1 MLDGFYTKHKKH
13 TVELASSHAEGR
25 YKASRRS
32 GKASTSTT
40 TSALALDKPPVTY
53 VPLSAVQPLA
63 SGYPSKKAAQSA
75 MVGLVAKMPD
85 FAADL
90 LDVFWHDLERARTG
104 LVTSDVYQFW
114 ADKASAAFSYNGF
127 ACYQYLGSSVRFLTS
142 PLSNVRDDVIAMPI
156 NIAQI
161 VGAKNASSGVHRVFY
176 KQRID
181 CLSLVGKNNT
191 ARQSR
196 PVNPYLI
203 FGLEEDYVATF
214 PSLYPSVDGAIFLPS
229 RQTIVFVQITT
240 AKTHSMKTEGMNTIK
255 SAMGWTSFRKIF
267 LFCQPNIQGRSE
279 DCAGL

>member
-40 TSALALDKPPVTY
+40 TCGHASNLPVPPALALDKPPVTY

-127 ACYQYLGSSVRFLTS
+127 ACYQYLGSS
-142 PLSNVRDDVIAMPI
+142 
-156 NIAQI
+156 I

-181 CLSLVGKNNT
+181 CLSVRSPSTKPVIPTLPIQNIVLEGLKLQQNNELM
-191 ARQSR
+191 R
-196 PVNPYLI
+196 
-203 FGLEEDYVATF
+203 
-214 PSLYPSVDGAIFLPS
+214 LYDQLS
-229 RQTIVFVQITT
+229 
-240 AKTHSMKTEGMNTIK
+240 
-255 SAMGWTSFRKIF
+255 
-267 LFCQPNIQGRSE
+267 SE
-279 DCAGL
+279 STVLG